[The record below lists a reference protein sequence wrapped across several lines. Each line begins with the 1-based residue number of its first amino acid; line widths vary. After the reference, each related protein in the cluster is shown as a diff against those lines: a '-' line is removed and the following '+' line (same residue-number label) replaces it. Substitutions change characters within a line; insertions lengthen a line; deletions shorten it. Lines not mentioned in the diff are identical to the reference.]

1 MATSPQNA
9 AFNVTNVYNERFEKL
24 LISLDEAII
33 DAGRK
38 TVKQQ
43 LIESSEQNESRR
55 LLLVVEE
62 LANKKKEVAANAE
75 QAYLQG
81 VEDDFHKQLIEDL
94 KVEIEDTPM
103 ILDKVLKFDPSLGK
117 LLDVLYTEACSISR
131 LVTCLETLPW
141 LEISILRYV
150 RQPKFQRK
158 DSTGQ
163 LIVLR
168 TIRSALSFVGIESLR
183 TLVPALIAKH
193 ALPTKSEYAPDL
205 MKHQWI
211 YTLGTGNVAK
221 ALAKKF
227 DVRPEFA
234 FNIGLFGNI
243 GRTAI
248 IHLYLRAF
256 ENKLRQEISKARKK
270 NDLNHAT
277 ALSTLEPSQAYMI
290 KLVKHYANYLNT
302 NIIKALNCKWL
313 MIAIGF
319 EDFLKIKELNIE
331 HVNKLNLHPFAK
343 LLFTAQG
350 YMHYRMLAANKLI
363 DKHAASA
370 YLRNFGIDSND
381 LALISKINLTG
392 IELNISGIVEETEQ
406 DSSN

>member
-1 MATSPQNA
+1 MAISPKTTALQVTS
-9 AFNVTNVYNERFEKL
+9 VLNERFEKL
-24 LISLDEAII
+24 LISTDEAII

-38 TVKQQ
+38 TEKQQ

-81 VEDDFHKQLIEDL
+81 VEDEFHKHLIQDL
-94 KVEIEDTPM
+94 KVEFQDTKM
-103 ILDKVLKFDPSLGK
+103 IMDKVLRFDPSLGK

-131 LVTCLETLPW
+131 LVSCLETLPW
-141 LEISILRYV
+141 LETSILKYV
-150 RQPKFQRK
+150 RQPKYHRK
-158 DSTGQ
+158 DSSGQ
-163 LIVLR
+163 LIDLK

-193 ALPTKSEYAPDL
+193 ALPSKSEFTPDL
-205 MKHQWI
+205 MKHLWI
-211 YTLGTGNVAK
+211 YTIGTGNTAK
-221 ALAKKF
+221 AIANKF

-243 GRTAI
+243 GRTVVTN
-248 IHLYLRAF
+248 LYLRAF
-256 ENKLRQEISKARKK
+256 DNKLRQQISKARKK
-270 NDLNHAT
+270 NDLNQAT
-277 ALSTLEPSQAYMI
+277 ALSTLEPSNRYIVSLTKQYSAI
-290 KLVKHYANYLNT
+290 INA
-302 NIIKALNCKWL
+302 NIIKALNCRWL

-319 EDFLKIKELNIE
+319 EDFLKIKELNID
-331 HVNKLNLHPFAK
+331 HVKKLDLHPFAN

-363 DKHAASA
+363 DKPAATA
-370 YLRNFGIDSND
+370 YLRSFGIDSSH
-381 LALISKINLTG
+381 LTILSKVNLTG
-392 IELNISGIVEETEQ
+392 IELNISGIIEESEEK
-406 DSSN
+406 

>member
-1 MATSPQNA
+1 MTNSPQQS
-9 AFNVTNVYNERFEKL
+9 AFNVIDVYHERFEKL

-38 TVKQQ
+38 TEKQR

-55 LLLVVEE
+55 LLLGVEE
-62 LANKKKEVAANAE
+62 LANKKKEVAASAE
-75 QAYLQG
+75 QAYLQK
-81 VEDDFHKQLIEDL
+81 VEDDFHKFLIADL
-94 KVEIEDTPM
+94 KVDIEDTPM
-103 ILDKVLKFDPSLGK
+103 ILEKVLKFDPSLGK

-141 LEISILRYV
+141 LASSILRYV
-150 RQPKFQRK
+150 RQPKYQRK

-163 LIVLR
+163 IVVLR

-183 TLVPALIAKH
+183 TLIPALIAKH
-193 ALPTKSEYAPDL
+193 ALPAKSEHTPNL
-205 MKHQWI
+205 IKHQWL
-211 YTLGTGNVAK
+211 YTLGTGNVSK
-221 ALAKKF
+221 ALASKF

-248 IHLYLRAF
+248 VHLYLRTF

-270 NDLNHAT
+270 NNINHAT
-277 ALSTLEPSQAYMI
+277 ALSTLEPSQKYMI
-290 KLVKHYANYLNT
+290 KLVKEYAAYVNANV
-302 NIIKALNCKWL
+302 IKALNCRWL

-319 EDFLKIKELNIE
+319 EDYLKIKELNIQ
-331 HVNKLNLHPFAK
+331 HVNKLDLHPFAK
-343 LLFTAQG
+343 LLFTSQG

-363 DKHAASA
+363 DKKAASA

-381 LALISKINLTG
+381 LSLISKINLTG
-392 IELNISGIVEETEQ
+392 IELNISGTFEEPEK
-406 DSSN
+406 SS